1 MLISVFCPQALDFS
15 FDQRAKYRDVSDSS
29 NAVDGVGFGP
39 HADSFASGAKSETFR
54 LDVWSGTGMNRY
66 NPVLASLPTGLGWA
80 LTPMRQTVITTSTT
94 PSTMGTPL
102 PMERRDLG

>member
-1 MLISVFCPQALDFS
+1 
-15 FDQRAKYRDVSDSS
+15 
-29 NAVDGVGFGP
+29 
-39 HADSFASGAKSETFR
+39 
-54 LDVWSGTGMNRY
+54 MNRY